1 MKTLYLD
8 PFSGIAGDMFLGLMI
23 DLGVNWDAVEQ
34 DLRKLPVTGYEIH
47 RQQETRRGVSG
58 CQLQV
63 EIEEQHH
70 HRTWAHIDA
79 MLTDSALPQQPKE
92 LARRIFRRIG
102 EAEGKVHGVPLEKV
116 HFHEVGAVDSIIDVV
131 GAALCLHQ
139 LAPERIVCAPLSL
152 SHGSMT
158 CAHGTFPLP
167 APATLE
173 ILRGCP
179 VRDGSS
185 DKELVTPTG
194 AAIVAEIAEWADFP
208 AMTIERIGYGVGSRD
223 LADRPNV
230 LRGIWGES
238 VGSAATLETDRVSV
252 IESHLDDANPEWLG
266 PLLNDLLQAGALD
279 VAYTPLQMKKNRPGV
294 KVTILSPPHLTTDLA
309 RQLLRA
315 SSATGVRIQQ
325 VDRLK
330 LRRENA
336 SITTSLGEAMVKL
349 FFDGDELLRIAP
361 EYESCRELAVSHA
374 LPLPEVY
381 RLVEQAAHEGR
392 QKAKE

>member
-1 MKTLYLD
+1 MRTLYLD

-23 DLGVNWDAVEQ
+23 DLGVDWGAIEQ
-34 DLRKLPVTGYEIH
+34 NLCKLPVTGYEIY
-47 RQQETRRGVSG
+47 RQQEIRQGVSG
-58 CQLQV
+58 CRLLV

-79 MLTDSALPQQPKE
+79 MLADSDLPEQPKE

-102 EAEGKVHGVPLEKV
+102 KAEGKIHGVPLDKV
-116 HFHEVGAVDSIIDVV
+116 HFHEVGAVDSLVDVV

-139 LAPERIVCAPLSL
+139 LAPGRIVCAPLPL

-179 VRDGSS
+179 VRDGGSE
-185 DKELVTPTG
+185 KELVTPTG
-194 AAIVAEIAEWADFP
+194 AAIVAEIADWADFP
-208 AMTIERIGYGVGSRD
+208 TMTIERIGYGVGSRD

-230 LRGIWGES
+230 LRGILGES
-238 VGSAATLETDRVSV
+238 ADGTAPLETDRISV
-252 IESHLDDANPEWLG
+252 IESHLDDSNPEWLG

-279 VAYTPLQMKKNRPGV
+279 VAYAPLQMKKNRPGL

-336 SITTSLGEAMVKL
+336 RIGTSLGEAMVKL
-349 FFDGDELLRIAP
+349 FFDGDELLRITP
-361 EYESCRELAVSHA
+361 EYESCRELAVRHA

-381 RLVEQAAHEGR
+381 RLVEQAAHEWR